1 MICLYNIENMLR
13 KTIMTFVCVGC
24 CYAASAQTNLE
35 SWRGKY
41 EANKRDIEVVK
52 KYVEALEEAKKGKE
66 SEQVIKEYMS
76 RCPVLQVEDKD
87 TYLLLNK
94 YVFADPYSNV
104 FEYGIYAVKKM
115 KWAREEAPAGED
127 KAARLKR
134 LFKGLGSGVSGDNE
148 IDKRYEVLMTLS
160 RNLNKE
166 IDKQCEPYLQDK
178 RYVLPLYDSLKLE
191 RLTYLVNKGQL
202 LGQDAMRLKLAVNK
216 ALHTGNNAQVVRDLE
231 VATDLN
237 MTDVRGNYIV
247 AILTVLLESTLDKEL
262 IDNILSFVLR
272 LRDQEE
278 AAGGSTNYYNLLG
291 RLYALVG
298 DKDNA
303 DKYKKMGDAVEAERM
318 ERYKELFEATRS
330 N

>member
-1 MICLYNIENMLR
+1 MLR
-13 KTIMTFVCVGC
+13 KTIVTLVCVGC
-24 CYAASAQTNLE
+24 CVAASAQTSLE
-35 SWRGKY
+35 SLKEKY

-52 KYVEALEEAKKGKE
+52 EYVEALEKAKKGKE
-66 SEQVIKEYMS
+66 AERVTKEYMS

-104 FEYGIYAVKKM
+104 FEYGIYAMKKM
-115 KWAREEAPAGED
+115 KWDREDIPAGED
-127 KAARLKR
+127 KATRLER
-134 LFKGLGSGVSGDNE
+134 LFRSLGSGVSGDNE
-148 IDKRYEVLMTLS
+148 IDKRYEVLMMLS

-178 RYVLPLYDSLKLE
+178 QYVLPLYDSLKLE

-216 ALHTGNNAQVVRDLE
+216 ALHAGNNVQVVRDLE
-231 VATDLN
+231 VAANLN
-237 MTDVRGNYIV
+237 MTGVRGNYIV
-247 AILTVLLESTLDKEL
+247 AILTVLSEGILDKEL
-262 IDNILSFVLR
+262 INNTLSFVLR
-272 LRDQEE
+272 QRDQEE
-278 AAGGSTNYYNLLG
+278 AAGGSTNYYDLLS
-291 RLYALVG
+291 RLYTLVG

-303 DKYKKMGDAVEAERM
+303 DKYKKIGDAMEAERM
-318 ERYKELFEATRS
+318 ERYKELFEATGS

>member
-1 MICLYNIENMLR
+1 MLR
-13 KTIMTFVCVGC
+13 KTIVTLVCVGC
-24 CYAASAQTNLE
+24 CVAASAQTSLE
-35 SWRGKY
+35 SLKEKY

-52 KYVEALEEAKKGKE
+52 EYVEALEKAKKGKE
-66 SEQVIKEYMS
+66 AERVTKEYMS

-104 FEYGIYAVKKM
+104 FEYGIYAMKKM
-115 KWAREEAPAGED
+115 KWDREDIPAGED
-127 KAARLKR
+127 KATRLER
-134 LFKGLGSGVSGDNE
+134 LFRSLGSGVSGDNE
-148 IDKRYEVLMTLS
+148 IDKRYEVLMALS

-178 RYVLPLYDSLKLE
+178 QYVLPLYDSLKLE

-216 ALHTGNNAQVVRDLE
+216 ALHAGNNVQVVRDLE
-231 VATDLN
+231 VAANLN
-237 MTDVRGNYIV
+237 MTGVRGNYIV
-247 AILTVLLESTLDKEL
+247 AILTVLSEGILDKEL
-262 IDNILSFVLR
+262 INNTLSFVLR
-272 LRDQEE
+272 QRDQEE
-278 AAGGSTNYYNLLG
+278 AAGGSTNCYDLLS
-291 RLYALVG
+291 RLYTLVG

-303 DKYKKMGDAVEAERM
+303 DKYKKIGDAMEAERM
-318 ERYKELFEATRS
+318 ERYKELFEATGS

>member
-1 MICLYNIENMLR
+1 MLR
-13 KTIMTFVCVGC
+13 KTIVTLVCVGC
-24 CYAASAQTNLE
+24 CVAASAQTSLE
-35 SWRGKY
+35 SLKEKY

-52 KYVEALEEAKKGKE
+52 EYVEALEKAKKGKE
-66 SEQVIKEYMS
+66 AERVTKEYMS

-104 FEYGIYAVKKM
+104 FEYGIYAMKKM
-115 KWAREEAPAGED
+115 KWDREDIPAGED
-127 KAARLKR
+127 KATRLER
-134 LFKGLGSGVSGDNE
+134 LFRSLGSGVSGDNE
-148 IDKRYEVLMTLS
+148 IDKRYEVLMALS

-178 RYVLPLYDSLKLE
+178 QYVLPLYDSLKLE

-216 ALHTGNNAQVVRDLE
+216 ALHAGNNVQVVRDLE
-231 VATDLN
+231 VAANLN
-237 MTDVRGNYIV
+237 MTGVRGNYIV
-247 AILTVLLESTLDKEL
+247 AILTVLSEGILDKEL
-262 IDNILSFVLR
+262 INNTLSFVLR
-272 LRDQEE
+272 QRDQEE
-278 AAGGSTNYYNLLG
+278 AAGGSTNYYDLLS
-291 RLYALVG
+291 RLYTLVG

-303 DKYKKMGDAVEAERM
+303 DKYKKIGDAMEAERM
-318 ERYKELFEATRS
+318 ERYKELFEATGS

>member
-1 MICLYNIENMLR
+1 MSVNIEDMLR
-13 KTIMTFVCVGC
+13 KTIVTLVCVGC
-24 CYAASAQTNLE
+24 CVAASAQTSFE
-35 SWRGKY
+35 SLKEKY

-52 KYVEALEEAKKGKE
+52 EYVEALEKAKKGKE
-66 SEQVIKEYMS
+66 AERVTKEYMS

-104 FEYGIYAVKKM
+104 FEYGIYAMKKM
-115 KWAREEAPAGED
+115 KWDREDIPAGED
-127 KAARLKR
+127 KATRLER
-134 LFKGLGSGVSGDNE
+134 LFRSLGSGVSGDNE
-148 IDKRYEVLMTLS
+148 IDKRYEVLMMLS

-178 RYVLPLYDSLKLE
+178 QYVLPLYDSLKLE

-216 ALHTGNNAQVVRDLE
+216 ALHAGNYARVVRDLE
-231 VATDLN
+231 VAANLN
-237 MTDVRGNYIV
+237 MTDLRDNYIV
-247 AILTVLLESTLDKEL
+247 AILTVLSESTLDKEL
-262 IDNILSFVLR
+262 INNILSFVLR
-272 LRDQEE
+272 ISEQEKAE
-278 AAGGSTNYYNLLG
+278 GGSTNYYNLLG

-303 DKYKKMGDAVEAERM
+303 DKYKKMGDAIEAERM
-318 ERYKELFEATRS
+318 ERYKDLFEATGS

>member
-1 MICLYNIENMLR
+1 MLR
-13 KTIMTFVCVGC
+13 KTIVTLVCVGC
-24 CYAASAQTNLE
+24 CVAASAQTGLE
-35 SWRGKY
+35 SLKEKY

-52 KYVEALEEAKKGKE
+52 EYVEALEKAKKGKE
-66 SEQVIKEYMS
+66 AERVTKEYMS

-104 FEYGIYAVKKM
+104 FEYGIYAMKKM
-115 KWAREEAPAGED
+115 KWDREDIPAGED
-127 KAARLKR
+127 KATRLER
-134 LFKGLGSGVSGDNE
+134 LFRSLGSGVSGDNE
-148 IDKRYEVLMTLS
+148 IDKRYEVLMMLS

-178 RYVLPLYDSLKLE
+178 QYVLPLYDSLKLE

-216 ALHTGNNAQVVRDLE
+216 ALHAGNYARVVRDLE
-231 VATDLN
+231 VAANLN
-237 MTDVRGNYIV
+237 MTDLRDNYIV
-247 AILTVLLESTLDKEL
+247 AILTVLSESTLDKEL
-262 IDNILSFVLR
+262 INNILSFVLR
-272 LRDQEE
+272 LRDREE
-278 AAGGSTNYYNLLG
+278 TAGGSINYYNLLG

-303 DKYKKMGDAVEAERM
+303 DKYKKMGDAIEAERM
-318 ERYKELFEATRS
+318 ERYKDLFEATGS

>member
-1 MICLYNIENMLR
+1 MLR
-13 KTIMTFVCVGC
+13 KTIVTLVCVGC
-24 CYAASAQTNLE
+24 CVAASAQTGLE
-35 SWRGKY
+35 SLKEKY

-52 KYVEALEEAKKGKE
+52 EYVEALEKAKKGKE
-66 SEQVIKEYMS
+66 AERVTKEYMS

-104 FEYGIYAVKKM
+104 FEYGIYAMKKM
-115 KWAREEAPAGED
+115 KWDREDIPAGED
-127 KAARLKR
+127 KATRLER
-134 LFKGLGSGVSGDNE
+134 LFRSLGSGVSGDNE
-148 IDKRYEVLMTLS
+148 IDKRYEVLMALS

-178 RYVLPLYDSLKLE
+178 QYVLPLYDSLKLE

-216 ALHTGNNAQVVRDLE
+216 ALHAGNNVQVVRDLE
-231 VATDLN
+231 VAANLN
-237 MTDVRGNYIV
+237 MTGVRGNYIV
-247 AILTVLLESTLDKEL
+247 AILTVLSEGILDKEL
-262 IDNILSFVLR
+262 INNTLSFVLR
-272 LRDQEE
+272 QRDQEE
-278 AAGGSTNYYNLLG
+278 AAGGSTNYYDLLS
-291 RLYALVG
+291 RLYTLVG

-303 DKYKKMGDAVEAERM
+303 DKYKKIGDAMEAERM
-318 ERYKELFEATRS
+318 ERYKELFEATGS